1 MILVGTL
8 LGFNSNMVR
17 L

>member
-8 LGFNSNMVR
+8 MLKMLSKM
-17 L
+17 